1 MFHSLTAILRAM
13 GQGLLH
19 QDWGEMVPTE
29 QKISQIEKRRRH
41 YRASGGQGRIVLLAS
56 TDPLG
61 PAFDFVVGMAGRSG
75 DRIEVLYVRP
85 PEEPEQT
92 PERLL
97 QRLAELGRDFQLT
110 YHTGDLCEK
119 LLDYGTQ
126 QQDVMAVVC
135 NASEA
140 LAAKLQVVQKQLAPA
155 QRGAFPSVLLV
166 GNTLTA

>member
-1 MFHSLTAILRAM
+1 MFHALTAILRTM

-19 QDWGEMVPTE
+19 QDWGEMMPTE
-29 QKISQIEKRRRH
+29 RKISQIEKRRKH
-41 YRASGGQGRIVLLAS
+41 YRASGGQGSIVLLTS

-85 PEEPEQT
+85 PEESQQT
-92 PERLL
+92 LELLL
-97 QRLAELGRDFQLT
+97 QRLAELGQDFQLT
-110 YHTGDLCEK
+110 YHTGDLCKK
-119 LLDYGTQ
+119 LLDYGAQ
-126 QQDVMAVVC
+126 RQDVMAVVC

-140 LAAKLQVVQKQLAPA
+140 LAAKLQAVQQQLGSA

-166 GNTLTA
+166 GNSLTA